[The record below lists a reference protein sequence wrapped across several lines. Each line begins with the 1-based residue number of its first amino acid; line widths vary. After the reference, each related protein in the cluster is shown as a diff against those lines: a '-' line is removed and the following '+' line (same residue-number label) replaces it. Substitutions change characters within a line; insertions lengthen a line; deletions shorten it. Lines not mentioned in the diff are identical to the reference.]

1 MTMKKQTLEKTYRY
15 DNTSPQ
21 PQTGNEE
28 SASIVNNTNTNVN
41 TNDNKNTSSISSIR
55 MVVQR
60 YRKASL
66 LINEKDYVTVGE
78 DVVNGNGN
86 VNDNNNAGHIGML
99 VYMSFSKT
107 ATPEVVQRAAK
118 SILNL
123 PIQTEGEWGDG
134 SSTKSILQ
142 AAAVNAAQQHT
153 SSSVSVLV
161 SANCNVSIMLVPQAN
176 LIAKVKKNGKSV
188 QYRDQI
194 DKIRGEELYNL
205 FVQSVKEILIENQK
219 QHHNDHNNMTS
230 KITASINTEKNK
242 GNNNNKNST
251 IMTAVDPSIPPNEL
265 FQYRQQQQ
273 QQQRQNANTTITNT
287 SLLYGS
293 FDKSTGLPLTTSD
306 GQHLTKSANKRI
318 KKQYDAHTKRH
329 EKYLLKQEK
338 QQKQHEK
345 ELVVNTTTT
354 ASAAADNNNTKNIP
368 KLEAQDDKQQ
378 QQQGTT
384 DDKNCNNNNND
395 GLFVRVIAGSFG
407 KRQGLKF
414 VSDMGPFC
422 HVIEL

>member
-1 MTMKKQTLEKTYRY
+1 M
-15 DNTSPQ
+15 
-21 PQTGNEE
+21 G
-28 SASIVNNTNTNVN
+28 
-41 TNDNKNTSSISSIR
+41 
-55 MVVQR
+55 
-60 YRKASL
+60 
-66 LINEKDYVTVGE
+66 
-78 DVVNGNGN
+78 
-86 VNDNNNAGHIGML
+86 
-99 VYMSFSKT
+99 
-107 ATPEVVQRAAK
+107 
-118 SILNL
+118 
-123 PIQTEGEWGDG
+123 
-134 SSTKSILQ
+134 
-142 AAAVNAAQQHT
+142 
-153 SSSVSVLV
+153 
-161 SANCNVSIMLVPQAN
+161 AN

-219 QHHNDHNNMTS
+219 QHHNDHNDMTS
-230 KITASINTEKNK
+230 KSTARINTEKNK

-251 IMTAVDPSIPPNEL
+251 VMTAVDPSIPPNEL
-265 FQYRQQQQ
+265 FQYRQQR
-273 QQQRQNANTTITNT
+273 QRQNAYTTITNT

-329 EKYLLKQEK
+329 EKYLLKQDK

-354 ASAAADNNNTKNIP
+354 AAASDDDDDDNNNNTKNIP

-384 DDKNCNNNNND
+384 DDKNCNNNKND

-407 KRQGLKF
+407 KRQGLKL
-414 VSDMGPFC
+414 VSDMGPFR

>member
-1 MTMKKQTLEKTYRY
+1 M
-15 DNTSPQ
+15 
-21 PQTGNEE
+21 G
-28 SASIVNNTNTNVN
+28 
-41 TNDNKNTSSISSIR
+41 
-55 MVVQR
+55 
-60 YRKASL
+60 
-66 LINEKDYVTVGE
+66 
-78 DVVNGNGN
+78 
-86 VNDNNNAGHIGML
+86 
-99 VYMSFSKT
+99 
-107 ATPEVVQRAAK
+107 
-118 SILNL
+118 
-123 PIQTEGEWGDG
+123 
-134 SSTKSILQ
+134 
-142 AAAVNAAQQHT
+142 
-153 SSSVSVLV
+153 
-161 SANCNVSIMLVPQAN
+161 AN

-219 QHHNDHNNMTS
+219 QHHNDHNDMTS
-230 KITASINTEKNK
+230 KSTASINTEKNK

-251 IMTAVDPSIPPNEL
+251 VMTAVDPSIPPNEL

-273 QQQRQNANTTITNT
+273 RQRQNACTTITNT

-329 EKYLLKQEK
+329 EKYLLKQDK

-354 ASAAADNNNTKNIP
+354 AAASDDNNNTKSIP

-384 DDKNCNNNNND
+384 DDKNCNNNKND

-407 KRQGLKF
+407 KRQGLKL

-422 HVIEL
+422 HVIELYVNS